1 MYTIKKKRKIFVT
14 TIKFLYSVDLGGS
27 LTNVIKGAGV
37 RDHVEWGRRAAR
49 RGAVTM
55 ADLTVTNVPHYPQT
69 MMNNPP

>member
-1 MYTIKKKRKIFVT
+1 MIFVT

-27 LTNVIKGAGV
+27 LTNVTKRAGV
-37 RDHVEWGRRAAR
+37 RDHVKWGRRAAR

>member
-1 MYTIKKKRKIFVT
+1 MIFVT

-27 LTNVIKGAGV
+27 LTNVTKRAGV
-37 RDHVEWGRRAAR
+37 RDHVKWGRHAAR

-55 ADLTVTNVPHYPQT
+55 ANLTVTNVPHYPQI